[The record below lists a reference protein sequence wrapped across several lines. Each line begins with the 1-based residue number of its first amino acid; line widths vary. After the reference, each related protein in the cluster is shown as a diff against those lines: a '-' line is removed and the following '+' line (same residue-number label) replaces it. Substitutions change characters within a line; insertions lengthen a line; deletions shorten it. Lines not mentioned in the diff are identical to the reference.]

1 MGEIPL
7 HIAIIMDGNGRWA
20 RNKKLDVSEG
30 HIAGYKKIRPVISYL
45 SSRGVKFVTVYAFST
60 ENWERPEPEVSAIMD
75 LAGAVIKEELEEISK
90 DNIKLLHAGEM
101 NKLSKELRNDIENAV
116 SYTKNNTGL
125 VLSVA
130 FNYGGRQEIIH
141 AVKGIIQDK
150 LNSSEIDQKT
160 FEKYLYLTKVPNP
173 DLLIRTGGEFR
184 LSNFLIWQSAYSEF
198 FSTEVLWPDFGEK
211 DIDKALDEYGNRQRR
226 YGKRIV

>member
-1 MGEIPL
+1 MGEIPV

-45 SSRGVKFVTVYAFST
+45 SRRGVKFVTVYAFST
-60 ENWERPEPEVSAIMD
+60 ENWERPAPEVSAIMD
-75 LAGAVIKEELEEISK
+75 LAGSVIKEELEEISK

-101 NKLSKELRNDIENAV
+101 DKLSKELRNDIENAV
-116 SYTKNNTGL
+116 SYTENNTGL

-141 AVKGIIQDK
+141 AVKGIIQDNLK
-150 LNSSEIDQKT
+150 ISEIDQKT
-160 FEKYLYLTKVPNP
+160 FEKYLYLTKIPNP

-184 LSNFLIWQSAYSEF
+184 LSNFLIWQSSYSEMVV
-198 FSTEVLWPDFGEK
+198 TETLWPDFSPK
-211 DIDKALDEYGNRQRR
+211 DFIEAIAEYQKRQRR
-226 YGKRIV
+226 FGV